1 MLGFDRLLPLV
12 ESVDTYVNVPV
23 ELADRLA
30 SPLIVTMS
38 QILHHCKR
46 GSRNWIMMMIQYR
59 ISRLQNLE
67 VNLCKK
73 MVTLCPTRCYS
84 SENGDVTFATR
95 GVYRM

>member
-46 GSRNWIMMMIQYR
+46 GSRNWIMMMIQYAYPGY
-59 ISRLQNLE
+59 NLKSE
-67 VNLCKK
+67 FMQKDGNF
-73 MVTLCPTRCYS
+73 MSHTLL
-84 SENGDVTFATR
+84 
-95 GVYRM
+95 